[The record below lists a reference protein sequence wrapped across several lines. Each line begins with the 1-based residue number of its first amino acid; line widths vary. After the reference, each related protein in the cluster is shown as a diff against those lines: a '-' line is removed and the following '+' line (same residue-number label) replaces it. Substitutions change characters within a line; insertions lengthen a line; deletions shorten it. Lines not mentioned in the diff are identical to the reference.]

1 MLQIVQRRGRTVP
14 DTHPHPSVIPSA
26 ARDLLFDSGASFSS
40 CPLSRKQFRPLGV
53 YNSAVKTLTLCV
65 LVSALASAGSLDWP
79 QFGGPHR
86 NFTSDSTG
94 LASSWP
100 SSGPKKLWARPLGEG
115 YSGIAI
121 DNDVLYTMYRR
132 GDDEVAV
139 ALDAPTGK
147 TLWEYAYKAPGG
159 TMALEN
165 GPGPHTTPLIVGDRV
180 CTVGILAQLTCFN
193 KKTGKL
199 AWSKDL
205 YKDFPGSTHMDRGYS
220 SSPIL
225 YKNTMIL
232 TLGGSGHAV
241 IALNPETGALV
252 WAKNDFGNSPSSPM
266 LINVQGRDQLV
277 AFLDD
282 ASKDSKDLAHGI
294 VAGIDPNN
302 GQLLW
307 THPHKTSWDLNIAM
321 PVWGDDN
328 ILVISSAYGTGARG
342 LRLTQTGG
350 KTTVQE
356 LWYNNRMRIHHSTM
370 VRVGDYIYGSSGDF
384 GPAPLTAINVK
395 TGEIKWQNREFPKAS
410 FVYADGKFII
420 VDEDGGVSLALLSPE
435 GVKVL
440 SKASLL
446 NNNAWTAP
454 SLAGTKLYVR
464 DRKSIMA
471 LEVGK

>member
-1 MLQIVQRRGRTVP
+1 MRTLSLCLLCSLML
-14 DTHPHPSVIPSA
+14 SA
-26 ARDLLFDSGASFSS
+26 LSSGAA
-40 CPLSRKQFRPLGV
+40 PE
-53 YNSAVKTLTLCV
+53 
-65 LVSALASAGSLDWP
+65 WP

-86 NFTSDSTG
+86 NFTSDATG
-94 LASSWP
+94 LAASWP
-100 SSGPKKLWARPLGEG
+100 SSGPKKLWSRPLGEG

-121 DNDVLYTMYRR
+121 DNGALYTMYRR

-139 ALDAPTGK
+139 ALDAATGK
-147 TLWEYAYKAPGG
+147 TLWEYAYIAPGSG
-159 TMALEN
+159 MALEN

-180 CTVGILAQLTCFN
+180 YTVGINALMNCFD
-193 KKTGKL
+193 KKTGKV

-205 YKDFPGSTHMDRGYS
+205 YKDFPGATHMDRGYS
-220 SSPIL
+220 TSPIL
-225 YKNTMIL
+225 YKNTIIL
-232 TLGGSGHAV
+232 TLGGAGHAV
-241 IALNPETGALV
+241 VALNPADGSTI
-252 WAKNDFGNSPSSPM
+252 WAKNDFGNSPSSPA
-266 LINVQGRDQLV
+266 LISVQGQDQLV

-282 ASKDSKDLAHGI
+282 AAKDSKDLAHGLI
-294 VAGIDPNN
+294 TGLDPNN

-342 LRLTQTGG
+342 LRLTQSGG
-350 KTTVQE
+350 KTTAQE
-356 LWYNNRMRIHHSTM
+356 LWYNNRMRIHHSSM

-395 TGEIKWQNREFPKAS
+395 TGEIKWQDRAFPKAS
-410 FVYADGKFII
+410 FVYADGKFIV

-435 GVKVL
+435 GAKVL
-440 SKASLL
+440 SRASLL
-446 NNNAWTAP
+446 DHNAWTPP

-471 LEVGK
+471 LDVGK

>member
-1 MLQIVQRRGRTVP
+1 MRTL
-14 DTHPHPSVIPSA
+14 SLG
-26 ARDLLFDSGASFSS
+26 LLFAAIA
-40 CPLSRKQFRPLGV
+40 LSATPE
-53 YNSAVKTLTLCV
+53 
-65 LVSALASAGSLDWP
+65 WP

-94 LASSWP
+94 LAAVWP
-100 SSGPKKLWARPLGEG
+100 LSGPKKLWERPLGEG
-115 YSGIAI
+115 YSGVAV
-121 DNDVLYTMYRR
+121 DNGTLYTMYRR
-132 GDDEVAV
+132 GDDEIAV
-139 ALDAPTGK
+139 ALDTATGK
-147 TLWEYAYKAPGG
+147 TLWEYAQKAPGAG
-159 TMALEN
+159 LALEN
-165 GPGPHTTPLIVGDRV
+165 GRGPHTTPLIVGDRV
-180 CTVGILAQLTCFN
+180 CTVGILAQLVCFD

-205 YKDFPGSTHMDRGYS
+205 YKDFPGSTRMDRGYS

-225 YKNTMIL
+225 YKNTIIL
-232 TLGGSGHAV
+232 PLGGSGHAV
-241 IALNPETGALV
+241 IALNPADGSLA
-252 WAKNDFGNSPSSPM
+252 WAKNDLGNSPSSPV
-266 LINVQGRDQLV
+266 LINVQGQDQLV

-282 ASKDSKDLAHGI
+282 GAKDLAHGL

-302 GQLLW
+302 GALLW
-307 THPHKTSWDLNIAM
+307 THPHKTSWNLNIAM

-342 LRLTQTGG
+342 LRLSQNAG

-356 LWYNNRMRIHHSTM
+356 LWYNQRMRIHHSTM
-370 VRVGDYIYGSSGDF
+370 IRVGDYIYGSSGDF

-395 TGEIKWQNREFPKAS
+395 TGEIKWQDRAFPKAS
-410 FVYADGKFII
+410 FVYADGKFIV
-420 VDEDGGVSLALLSPE
+420 VDEDGGISLALFSPE

-446 NNNAWTAP
+446 NHNAWTPP

-471 LEVGK
+471 LDVGK